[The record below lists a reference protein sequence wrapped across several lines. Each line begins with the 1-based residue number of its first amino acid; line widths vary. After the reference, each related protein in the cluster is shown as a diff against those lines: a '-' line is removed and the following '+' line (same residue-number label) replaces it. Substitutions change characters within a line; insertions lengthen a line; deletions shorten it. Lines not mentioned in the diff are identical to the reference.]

1 MKQSISRR
9 KFIKSIGA
17 TGTLLTIPGI
27 SNQLFSHSKNMFFKI
42 SLAEW
47 SLRDILWS
55 KEISN
60 LDFPKYTKDEFGI
73 DAVEYV
79 SSFFNK
85 KETDME
91 YLKELK
97 SRTDGEGIT
106 NVMIMVDMWNAT
118 GKLAGPKKAD
128 RKTAVENHKKWVDAA
143 KFLGCHAIRVNAFG
157 YDDASME
164 DAAKYFSAGLS
175 MLVEYGN
182 QAEINIVVENH
193 GGYSSNAKWLAGV
206 MKNVNNP
213 RCGTLPD
220 FGNFRISKTEVY
232 DTYLGIEEL
241 MPYALGVSA
250 KSTGFN
256 EDGEDSNVDVNK
268 ILKIVKDAGYT
279 GYIGIEWG
287 GGKKSGST
295 SQEGIMLT
303 KKLLEKYGK

>member
-1 MKQSISRR
+1 MERR
-9 KFIKSIGA
+9 KFIKSIGTA
-17 TGTLLTIPGI
+17 GTILTIPGI
-27 SNQLFSHSKNMFFKI
+27 SNHVFSQSKDMFFKI

-47 SLRDILWS
+47 SLREVLWS

-73 DAVEYV
+73 NAVEYV

-85 KETDME
+85 QESDME
-91 YLKELK
+91 YLKDLK

-106 NVMIMVDMWNAT
+106 NVLIMVDMYNA
-118 GKLAGPKKAD
+118 GGRLASPVSEE
-128 RKTAVENHKKWVDAA
+128 RKTAVENHKKWVDIA
-143 KFLGCHAIRVNAFG
+143 KFLGCHAIRVNALG
-157 YDDASME
+157 YDKASREDASE
-164 DAAKYFSAGLS
+164 YFTEGLS

-182 QAEINIVVENH
+182 EAEINVVVENH
-193 GGYSSNAKWLAGV
+193 GGYSSDAKWLTGV
-206 MKNVNNP
+206 MKKVNNP

-232 DTYLGIEEL
+232 DTYQGIEEL

-250 KSTGFN
+250 KTIGFN
-256 EDGEDSNVDVNK
+256 DDGEESNVDINK

-279 GYIGIEWG
+279 GHIGIEWG

-295 SQEGIMLT
+295 FHEGIMLT
-303 KKLLEKYGK
+303 KKLLEKYGKQLT